1 MTAKPSMLANPQLRP
16 SLPRTTSTEAAGKTS
31 RLSALTN
38 NHLLYSTAGH
48 QGTTSA
54 LRMDVGSGQGVGMSS
69 PRKRGIA
76 MDIEHVSFVSEE
88 NNTFFAH
95 VWVQVVKIVFELS
108 MLQLNDMK
116 KEAVCICYQLYH
128 C

>member
-16 SLPRTTSTEAAGKTS
+16 SLARTNSTEAAGKTG
-31 RLSALTN
+31 RLSALTSN
-38 NHLLYSTAGH
+38 NLLYSTAGL

-54 LRMDVGSGQGVGMSS
+54 LRMDVGSGQSVGMSS

-88 NNTFFAH
+88 NNTFFCTCLGTGC
-95 VWVQVVKIVFELS
+95 KNRI
-108 MLQLNDMK
+108 
-116 KEAVCICYQLYH
+116 
-128 C
+128 